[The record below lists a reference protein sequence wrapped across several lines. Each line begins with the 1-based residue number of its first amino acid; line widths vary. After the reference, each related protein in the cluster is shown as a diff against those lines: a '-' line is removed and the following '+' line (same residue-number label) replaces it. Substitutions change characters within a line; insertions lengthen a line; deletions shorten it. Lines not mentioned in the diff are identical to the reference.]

1 MAANEVAMA
10 ARAPPPL
17 PFPFPAVSSAT
28 SRAASAVEL
37 AACTSTPGS
46 FRASQSRHWALAW
59 GIDTTAVTSAR
70 RVPGRAQRCMSIG
83 STTSRWMT
91 RSSDASKASVSSVT
105 LTEPSMAFSMGTTPR
120 SARPWSTSVMTS
132 EISRTGT
139 RSPAARSGWDSR
151 ASSVNVPGGPRNA
164 TRGRGGWAGGDIA
177 GHPM

>member
-1 MAANEVAMA
+1 ELRQVDGPDGELAEDLEQRPRPVLALEHDDRRLVVAGA
-10 ARAPPPL
+10 GRDALADDHEAGL
-17 PFPFPAVSSAT
+17 VVGVVLDVGGEDLE
-28 SRAASAVEL
+28 AVEL
-37 AACTSTPGS
+37 GRQRGGDGRPGPAA
-46 FRASQSRHWALAW
+46 A
-59 GIDTTAVTSAR
+59 
-70 RVPGRAQRCMSIG
+70 
-83 STTSRWMT
+83 
-91 RSSDASKASVSSVT
+91 KASVSSVT

-177 GHPM
+177 